1 MTFSHPGVFW
11 PASSGRCGG
20 SPLPKRHGRRHT
32 RQLNWSINCGESV
45 STIPWF
51 SARTKISTSFESASI
66 VARVEERPQSIRRL
80 SWRIMVM
87 MLVQNLL
94 ERSQRGRSVPGGFER
109 LGLCGLVANRPVQ
122 GNLWWSWWWQ
132 WWRRGD
138 MLWSPNVRARTTFGY
153 SDNCQPVARWAGPVK
168 LKLW

>member
-1 MTFSHPGVFW
+1 MTFSHPGVFQTAW

-32 RQLNWSINCGESV
+32 RQLNWPINSGES
-45 STIPWF
+45 TIF
-51 SARTKISTSFESASI
+51 SNNQNINKLSQHRASRGRSRSD
-66 VARVEERPQSIRRL
+66 VFHDERG
-80 SWRIMVM
+80 WWM